1 MSLDI
6 IIDKLL
12 LSLKNELNKDKN
24 RMFIEDEIL
33 KPMVHKI
40 IYQVYPYFIGVS
52 VIFLSMFLFIMIILI
67 LNIRIFL
74 HK

>member
-12 LSLKNELNKDKN
+12 ISLKREFTKEKN
-24 RMFIEDEIL
+24 QIFLEDEIL
-33 KPMVHKI
+33 RPVIHKI
-40 IYQVYPYFIGVS
+40 MSQLYPYFIGFGLF
-52 VIFLSMFLFIMIILI
+52 FLSMFLFIMIILV
-67 LNIRIFL
+67 LNVKIFL

>member
-12 LSLKNELNKDKN
+12 LSLKNELN

-40 IYQVYPYFIGVS
+40 ISQVYPYFIGVS

>member
-12 LSLKNELNKDKN
+12 ISLKREFTKEKN
-24 RMFIEDEIL
+24 QIFLEDEIL
-33 KPMVHKI
+33 RPVIHKI
-40 IYQVYPYFIGVS
+40 MLQLYPYFIGFGLF
-52 VIFLSMFLFIMIILI
+52 FLSMFLFIMIILV
-67 LNIRIFL
+67 LNVKIFL